1 MPDFNTASVLPCM
14 HSGFLKG
21 SATKDHNL
29 FYWMY
34 KTQDWATKPVTIF
47 LNGGPGASSTF
58 ANFLLNGPLKISET
72 VTEVTDPTTGAKSL
86 DYAFGV
92 DISPIGSW
100 ADNSTMIYIDQ
111 PIGTGF
117 SYSEPTEYLTDMAQY
132 QAEWITVMK
141 NLYIMYPEF

>member
-1 MPDFNTASVLPCM
+1 
-14 HSGFLKG
+14 
-21 SATKDHNL
+21 
-29 FYWMY
+29 MY

-72 VTEVTDPTTGAKSL
+72 VTEVTDPTTGVKSL

-132 QAEWITVMK
+132 QAEWITMMK